1 MNDES
6 GREGVVNYSVVK
18 QEWAPGRLSSPV
30 PDQLMSLV
38 GHKSVES
45 HQTDGFIG

>member
-1 MNDES
+1 MMRVGGSSE
-6 GREGVVNYSVVK
+6 VNYSVVK

-38 GHKSVES
+38 GHKSVKS
-45 HQTDGFIG
+45 HHTDGFIG